1 MFCLLPDFYMS
12 SFRRSIENS
21 MVQGNPQRLGR
32 DDWLKAALRLCET
45 GIDNVKVAPLAEQLG
60 VTTGSFYWH
69 FKNRRELLEA
79 LLDYWEHEM
88 TDVAIE
94 AARHFEGSA
103 AERILDLMENV
114 IAGKLARYDLPV
126 WQWAQSDTRASR
138 VFNRVLKKRFAFAAQ
153 MFSQAGFSREQAE
166 VRGRMMVIYMMG
178 ESTLIPESMARRK
191 ELIKLKHAILTA
203 PI

>member
-1 MFCLLPDFYMS
+1 MYCRFTIMS
-12 SFRRSIENS
+12 GSGRSIENS
-21 MVQGNPQRLGR
+21 LVQRDTPRLSR
-32 DDWLKAALRLCET
+32 EDWLKAALRLCESS
-45 GIDNVKVAPLAEQLG
+45 IDSIKVAPLAEQLG

-79 LLDYWEHEM
+79 LLEYCEHEM

-94 AARHFEGSA
+94 AARHFEGPA
-103 AERILDLMENV
+103 ANRILHLMEGV
-114 IAGKLARYDLPV
+114 MAGKLARYDLPI
-126 WQWAQSDTRASR
+126 WQWARSDTRASR
-138 VFNRVLKKRFAFAAQ
+138 VFNRVLKKRFTFAAW
-153 MFSQAGFSREQAE
+153 MFSEAGFSREQAE

-203 PI
+203 PV